1 MKLKTKKIFQLKKP
15 KSKMIITLEKIR
27 VNNLFKRVIDL
38 KHNIAIKKY
47 KEKIEKEKEKQKIE
61 TPELHF
67 SKISQLLGD
76 YFKSQKQII
85 SDEKKIKNEF
95 RKFNRPKRNLSDIS
109 LIKGKVNSFSNINI
123 NDTLNELEQ
132 KLNNYSK
139 SLSQHKYKNLTNS
152 KNKLS
157 LYKQNSNFSSY
168 LNLNNEKKEK
178 IKKENAL
185 KFSRNSNFLSTN
197 NINETSL
204 STNIKNK
211 NQIIKKSNSLVNES
225 AQKIFS
231 SKNKLTKTKIINRPF
246 YTSNIK
252 YFISQFQRIKN
263 ETLKSRYIHK
273 KYHLISYSEIDKI
286 MDNIEEMKMNKLK
299 QKYLE
304 TKFPHKKITKNYT
317 IKDFQIKLKNAFT
330 KYDNIKNYWDFDV

>member
-15 KSKMIITLEKIR
+15 KSKMIITLDKIR

-85 SDEKKIKNEF
+85 SDEKK
-95 RKFNRPKRNLSDIS
+95 RK
-109 LIKGKVNSFSNINI
+109 
-123 NDTLNELEQ
+123 
-132 KLNNYSK
+132 
-139 SLSQHKYKNLTNS
+139 
-152 KNKLS
+152 
-157 LYKQNSNFSSY
+157 
-168 LNLNNEKKEK
+168 NEKKKK

-185 KFSRNSNFLSTN
+185 KFSRNSNYLSTN
-197 NINETSL
+197 NLNETSL

-225 AQKIFS
+225 TQKIFS